1 MGLIQT
7 FDQLRFSYIAIIEG
21 GHRLLQNRFTQEELA
36 SGHDLVDDDEDEDE
50 DMEED
55 DDDDDSDQSDSEEED
70 EASGFLVSANQREE
84 DDEPEDLPDI
94 APPPPPKRV
103 ESLSPASE
111 RKYLL
116 QAAAVAAEA
125 GRPADGSDDEE
136 MTPPLPP
143 LPKKHNMGLNMNKM
157 ARPGST
163 DTLSIDEGFVDLNTP
178 GTEGDPTNTLVGNS
192 NMRKRVT
199 TTTGQSSFDSTPEE
213 TLPSPS
219 RNPAE
224 TKDQHLQQRLTDEK
238 SWKWLLL
245 PLPVLFLGYFVY
257 KCYYS

>member
-1 MGLIQT
+1 MHILLHT
-7 FDQLRFSYIAIIEG
+7 WESAYAE
-21 GHRLLQNRFTQEELA
+21 RLVENLFEHLVFYSPNLFPLLSLA
-36 SGHDLVDDDEDEDE
+36 SLPLNH
-50 DMEED
+50 
-55 DDDDDSDQSDSEEED
+55 SAYCPHPATFQSC
-70 EASGFLVSANQREE
+70 R
-84 DDEPEDLPDI
+84 PC
-94 APPPPPKRV
+94 
-103 ESLSPASE
+103 LS
-111 RKYLL
+111 R
-116 QAAAVAAEA
+116 
-125 GRPADGSDDEE
+125 
-136 MTPPLPP
+136 LPP
-143 LPKKHNMGLNMNKM
+143 LP
-157 ARPGST
+157 
-163 DTLSIDEGFVDLNTP
+163 LSFRLSSSFQP
-178 GTEGDPTNTLVGNS
+178 PLFLLLSPSSVGNS